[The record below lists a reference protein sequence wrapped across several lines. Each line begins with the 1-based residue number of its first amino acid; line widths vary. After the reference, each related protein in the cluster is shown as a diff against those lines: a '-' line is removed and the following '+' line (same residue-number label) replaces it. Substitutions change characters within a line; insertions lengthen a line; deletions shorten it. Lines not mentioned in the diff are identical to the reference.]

1 VSAHGN
7 IFDQVRKFFH
17 GVVFSRQI
25 LRSQQTRKVLL
36 SNLTDEEEWHE
47 VGSRHARTRRSQLS
61 LADSCVRL
69 VSGCQLSQWLRMSW
83 SSSRR
88 QRWGHDPA
96 MRCSAR
102 GAVPS
107 RGAAASAR
115 VTPRTWRDVHARVHC
130 RQSRRP
136 SPAGA
141 GPSPAQGPAPA
152 NCARHRVQRR
162 PLIQGGVGKLA
173 GHRCARARICPVTA
187 PRWRY

>member
-1 VSAHGN
+1 MSAHGN

-88 QRWGHDPA
+88 QRWVRITRRRDR
-96 MRCSAR
+96 RCAAR
-102 GAVPS
+102 PGAQSRAAVPPQV
-107 RGAAASAR
+107 RE
-115 VTPRTWRDVHARVHC
+115 
-130 RQSRRP
+130 SRREHGATCMLACI
-136 SPAGA
+136 AGKA
-141 GPSPAQGPAPA
+141 GGPRRRAQGPRRRRVLRRQT
-152 NCARHRVQRR
+152 ARGIACSDGR
-162 PLIQGGVGKLA
+162 
-173 GHRCARARICPVTA
+173 
-187 PRWRY
+187 